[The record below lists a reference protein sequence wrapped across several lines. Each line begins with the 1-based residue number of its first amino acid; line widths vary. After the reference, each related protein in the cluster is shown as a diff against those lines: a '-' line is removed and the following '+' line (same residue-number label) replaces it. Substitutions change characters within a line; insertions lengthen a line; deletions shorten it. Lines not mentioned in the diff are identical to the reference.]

1 MLFIPPQKRG
11 CCGECTQ
18 GFGQLAPKLQ
28 QEQGRSAPCYGDGGG
43 GSYLKL
49 HPRTAR
55 LLQRPIS
62 AKNGAGQCNDACQG
76 GGYGEIWNAA
86 PFSYFDCFGFRAGV
100 ILLHQE

>member
-28 QEQGRSAPCYGDGGG
+28 QEQGRSAPCYGAPF
-43 GSYLKL
+43 LR
-49 HPRTAR
+49 RTA
-55 LLQRPIS
+55 QAS
-62 AKNGAGQCNDACQG
+62 AMTPAKAAVMAKKRF
-76 GGYGEIWNAA
+76 IWNAA